1 MSAKKVKWSISG
13 DEPDDLPYFRSN
25 DEIGLPPVGIYTFEI
40 DRVLLCETQ
49 KGDERLVFWLRI
61 DEKGDAKKWN
71 GYTVWEGFNLIP
83 QSLPFLKRFLG
94 ILGLTWKEFINNS
107 LMDDSADPPEVTKIG
122 SVRFA
127 GGRTKVKV
135 RAKTKHGTW
144 DGEDRLE
151 IARFLSDEAELP
163 GDIDAGDDADDSDA
177 DDVDSDLSV
186 ADEPASSE
194 KPTESVSEDAE
205 EFEPWTEEELNDM
218 DLDDLKAEAKEF
230 GIELK
235 PRMRKASIVNA
246 ILEAQEKD
254 EPEPEPDAKDDTE
267 TLDDL
272 SEDMLRDKAK
282 ELGASPREIRRAN
295 NRDKLVELVE
305 ELEGEPPF

>member
-1 MSAKKVKWSISG
+1 MTRQLSDPLTDDDKV
-13 DEPDDLPYFRSN
+13 
-25 DEIGLPPVGIYTFEI
+25 
-40 DRVLLCETQ
+40 
-49 KGDERLVFWLRI
+49 WLRSWNR
-61 DEKGDAKKWN
+61 GD
-71 GYTVWEGFNLIP
+71 
-83 QSLPFLKRFLG
+83 
-94 ILGLTWKEFINNS
+94 
-107 LMDDSADPPEVTKIG
+107 
-122 SVRFA
+122 
-127 GGRTKVKV
+127 
-135 RAKTKHGTW
+135 
-144 DGEDRLE
+144 
-151 IARFLSDEAELP
+151 
-163 GDIDAGDDADDSDA
+163 GDDADDSDA

-246 ILEAQEKD
+246 ILEAQGKD

-305 ELEGEPPF
+305 ELEGESPF

>member
-1 MSAKKVKWSISG
+1 M
-13 DEPDDLPYFRSN
+13 
-25 DEIGLPPVGIYTFEI
+25 
-40 DRVLLCETQ
+40 
-49 KGDERLVFWLRI
+49 
-61 DEKGDAKKWN
+61 
-71 GYTVWEGFNLIP
+71 
-83 QSLPFLKRFLG
+83 
-94 ILGLTWKEFINNS
+94 
-107 LMDDSADPPEVTKIG
+107 
-122 SVRFA
+122 RFA

-151 IARFLSDEAELP
+151 IARFLSDEVWLRSWNR
-163 GDIDAGDDADDSDA
+163 GDGDDADDSDA

-246 ILEAQEKD
+246 ILEAQGKD

-305 ELEGEPPF
+305 ELEGESPF